1 MQSMAGGVLLKKSL
15 KTIAFSYDLIY
26 IKSYRRFGDA
36 LGSLG
41 ISGFSLY
48 FPEIHLK
55 KQKHLTKKIGF
66 FRGFLSIRSSFLEKL
81 NLLLPFQ
88 YRNKM
93 GFLCAI

>member
-1 MQSMAGGVLLKKSL
+1 MVGGVLLKKSL

-26 IKSYRRFGDA
+26 IKSYRGFGDV

-41 ISGFSLY
+41 IAGSHFYFS
-48 FPEIHLK
+48 EIHLK
-55 KQKHLTKKIGF
+55 KQKFLIKKIRI
-66 FRGFLSIRSSFLEKL
+66 FRGFLGIRSSFLGKL
-81 NLLLPFQ
+81 NLLSPFQ